1 MTVVLSIYFII
12 MAESKIATA
21 VVPLNGI
28 NYPTWKI
35 QCKMAL
41 MKEGLWKI
49 ITGEQVAPTGSA
61 AEQSKFAA
69 RRDKALANIVL
80 SVDTSLLYLIKDP
93 SNRSWCCLGKVS

>member
-1 MTVVLSIYFII
+1 

-21 VVPLNGI
+21 VVPLNGS

-49 ITGEQVAPTGSA
+49 VTGEEVVPIGSA

-69 RRDKALANIVL
+69 RRDKTLASRIIL

-93 SNRSWCCLGKVS
+93 TDPVVWGKLASQFEKKT